1 MCSFCKIY
9 LENTLHLLSECPYVV
24 DLWTNVENWIRR
36 KLNINIKLNAIMKI
50 VGYYNFD
57 EYYWPLNFILLI
69 SKYYIYQNSKK
80 EKCLDIFS
88 LQNIIKEKFLEQKY
102 ISRINSTSKLFEKR
116 WHSWQ
121 YLFTDL

>member
-9 LENTLHLLSECPYVV
+9 PESTLHLLSECPYVV

-36 KLNINIKLNAIMKI
+36 KLNINIKLDAIMKI

-88 LQNIIKEKFLEQKY
+88 LHNIIKEKFLEQKY
-102 ISRINSTSKLFEKR
+102 ISRINSTSKLFKKR